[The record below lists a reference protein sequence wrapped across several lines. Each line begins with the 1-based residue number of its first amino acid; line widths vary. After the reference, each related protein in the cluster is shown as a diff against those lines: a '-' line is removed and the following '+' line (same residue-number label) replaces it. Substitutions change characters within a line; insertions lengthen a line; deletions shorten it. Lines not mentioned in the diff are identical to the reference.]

1 MNQIVSPAAVETPKH
16 RLRWWWLLAL
26 VWLSAAV
33 GWARVW
39 YLERTAA
46 DRLFQA
52 GKEAFARGDLGAVR
66 TAAEA
71 LRSEKHCGPRAR
83 LLEGML
89 LLRSGRLFE
98 AIETFGY
105 AKDDPETQALAYALS
120 GESLYRA
127 RQFRDAEKIL
137 SAAVQLDPSQTDA
150 HRWLAALYYDIG
162 AMGRALEQLAIVA
175 EQAPEDPRPHRLRG
189 LIRKDFE
196 QYDKATA
203 EYRESLRRDP
213 NQPDR
218 QEVLVEL
225 AESLLRQGRDEEA
238 LEVLHDAT
246 PSADVL
252 SLEARCQWNRGEK
265 EAASKRVGDALKLA
279 PAHLDALELQAAIEL
294 DAGDAAAAVKTLSL
308 AAKHHPKQYEVH
320 YKLAQAYERLGKR
333 DLAQKEIKAM
343 RESREIRTRFAKLHE
358 QAIADA
364 TNAGIRYELGQ
375 VALEFGRP
383 ELARS
388 WFLATLAMDPDHA
401 GARQALRNVPAT
413 PPPAATSEIRNPR

>member
-1 MNQIVSPAAVETPKH
+1 MAPPAAPDVPKR
-16 RLRWWWLLAL
+16 RLCWWWLLVL
-26 VWLSAAV
+26 VLVSAAV
-33 GWARVW
+33 GWARGW

-46 DRLFQA
+46 DRLFRT
-52 GKEAFARGDLGAVR
+52 GKEAFARGDLATVR

-71 LRSEKHCGPRAR
+71 LRTGKNSGPHAR

-89 LLRSGRLFE
+89 FLRNGRLFE
-98 AIETFGY
+98 AIQTFGH
-105 AKDDPETQALAYALS
+105 AKDDPETRALAYALS
-120 GESLYRA
+120 GEALCRA

-137 SAAVQLDPSQTDA
+137 STAIQLDPSQTDA

-162 AMGRALEQLAIVA
+162 AMGHALEQLGIVA
-175 EQAPEDPRPHRLRG
+175 EQAPEDARPHRLRG

-203 EYRESLRRDP
+203 EYRESLRRNP

-225 AESLLRQGRDEEA
+225 AESLVRQGRDGEA

-252 SLEARCQWNRGEK
+252 SLQAQCRWNRGEK
-265 EAASKRVGDALKLA
+265 EAASKRVNEALQMAPNHLDALKLR
-279 PAHLDALELQAAIEL
+279 AAVEL
-294 DAGDAAAAVKTLSL
+294 DAGDAAAAVKTLNL

-320 YKLAQAYERLGKR
+320 YKLAQAYKRLGKS
-333 DLAQKEIKAM
+333 DLAQKEVKAM
-343 RESREIRTRFAKLHE
+343 QESREIRTRFAKLHE
-358 QAIADA
+358 RAIADP
-364 TNAGIRYELGQ
+364 TNADIRYELGQ
-375 VALEFGRP
+375 VALEFGKP

-388 WFLATLAMDPDHA
+388 WFLATLAMVPDHA
-401 GARQALRNVPAT
+401 GARQALRNVPRS
-413 PPPAATSEIRNPR
+413 PPTGKIEMRSPR